1 MDSEQLWWIR
11 STRPPYML
19 RMCESPM
26 RWRDVTGEEK
36 TVSICRRSK
45 SMEGGK
51 VRRTGGG
58 WEDCVDS

>member
-1 MDSEQLWWIR
+1 
-11 STRPPYML
+11 
-19 RMCESPM
+19 M

>member
-1 MDSEQLWWIR
+1 
-11 STRPPYML
+11 ML

-36 TVSICRRSK
+36 TVSICRRST